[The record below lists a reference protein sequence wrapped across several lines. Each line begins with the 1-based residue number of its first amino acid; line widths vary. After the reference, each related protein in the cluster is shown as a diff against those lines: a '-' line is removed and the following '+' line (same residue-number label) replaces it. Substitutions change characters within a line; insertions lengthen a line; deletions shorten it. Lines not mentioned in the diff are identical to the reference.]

1 MNQSIFPDRPLPQST
16 GRVDNIFDDN
26 SKAFNL
32 YREFENRK
40 NTGSFSTE
48 AVVNIHTKNDISNVF
63 FSQQNMNVL
72 QDAIRYNVYQKSCG
86 KHVIDRQSE
95 NDLKIVMRS
104 IYLDY
109 AQHKPY
115 NTLDQIKELNQRVID
130 YCVPRIMQEISMYM
144 YYKNDISKL
153 PDPMDRGQFISAKG
167 QKVNEIKSFF

>member
-1 MNQSIFPDRPLPQST
+1 MNI
-16 GRVDNIFDDN
+16 
-26 SKAFNL
+26 
-32 YREFENRK
+32 
-40 NTGSFSTE
+40 
-48 AVVNIHTKNDISNVF
+48 
-63 FSQQNMNVL
+63 L

-86 KHVIDRQSE
+86 KHVIDQQSE

-153 PDPMDRGQFISAKG
+153 PDPMERGQFISAKG